1 MNTLFLPELHE
12 MLQTNDLAG
21 LGEFCTALHPASTAE
36 YMEGLDA
43 QESWAVLQAT
53 DLSNRAA
60 IFGFLDKDKQVQ
72 ILESGDPQELSE
84 LITEMPPDDR
94 VDLLNRLTPEIVT
107 AMLALV
113 PTADRRDIMRLR
125 QHPEGTAGAV
135 MTTEVA
141 TLPENLTVAE
151 ALREIGRL
159 AKDLETIYYIYI
171 VDDENHLRG
180 LVSARQLVTRLGKPD
195 TKLSD
200 FMERDLVTVEVA
212 DDQENVAGKVANF
225 DFLAI
230 PVVDHEQHLLGIIT
244 HDDVIDVL
252 REEAEEDAYRA
263 AAVTPLQDT
272 YLQTSFLQLAW
283 KRGIWLIILFAAS
296 LLTTFALRSYE
307 PAIEKVTW
315 LVFFIPLVMSSGGNT
330 GGQSAT
336 LIIRALANNDI
347 TLTDARRVILRE
359 LQTGLALGS
368 MLAVLAFI
376 VGLLIVEG
384 PTPHE
389 LLVIPMALLVVVI
402 YGTLLG
408 AALPLV
414 FRRLGLDEA
423 LMSTPFVTVLVDIGG
438 IVIYMS
444 VAMRMIAELSGSA
457 LSP

>member
-1 MNTLFLPELHE
+1 MNTLFLPELRE
-12 MLQTNDLAG
+12 MLQSNDLAG
-21 LGEFCTALHPASTAE
+21 LKEFCTALHPARTAE
-36 YMEGLDA
+36 FMEGLDA

-53 DLSNRAA
+53 DLSHRTD
-60 IFGFLDKDKQVQ
+60 IFGFLDKEKQVQ
-72 ILESGDPQELSE
+72 ILESGVPQELSE
-84 LITEMPPDDR
+84 LITEMPSDDR
-94 VDLLNRLTPEIVT
+94 VDLINRVQPEVVEAILRLISVEQ
-107 AMLALV
+107 
-113 PTADRRDIMRLR
+113 RRDIMRLR
-125 QHPEGTAGAV
+125 QHPEGTAGSM

-212 DDQENVAGKVANF
+212 DDQENVAGKVADF

-263 AAVTPLQDT
+263 AAVAPLQNT

-283 KRGIWLIILFAAS
+283 KRGIWLVILFAAS

-307 PAIEKVTW
+307 PAIDKVTW
-315 LVFFIPLVMSSGGNT
+315 LVFFIPLVVSSGGNT

-347 TLTDARRVILRE
+347 TLADARRVIFRE

-368 MLAVLAFI
+368 MLAVLAFV

-389 LLVIPMALLVVVI
+389 LLVIPMSLLVVVI

-444 VAMRMIAELSGSA
+444 VAMKMIAELSGTAPGS
-457 LSP
+457 

>member
-1 MNTLFLPELHE
+1 MNTLFLPELRE

-21 LGEFCTALHPASTAE
+21 LAEFCTALHPARTAE
-36 YMEGLDA
+36 FMEGLDP
-43 QESWAVLQAT
+43 QESWAVLKAT
-53 DLSNRAA
+53 DLSNRTS
-60 IFGFLDKDKQVQ
+60 IFGFLDKEKQGQ

-84 LITEMPPDDR
+84 LITEMPSDDR
-94 VDLLNRLTPEIVT
+94 VDLINRVQPET
-107 AMLALV
+107 AEAVLQLIPAEQ
-113 PTADRRDIMRLR
+113 RRDIMRLR

-141 TLPENLTVAE
+141 WLPENLTVAE
-151 ALREIGRL
+151 ALREIGRQ
-159 AKDLETIYYIYI
+159 AQDLETIYYIYI

-212 DDQENVAGKVANF
+212 DDQENVAGKVADF

-263 AAVTPLQDT
+263 AAVEPLQST

-283 KRGIWLIILFAAS
+283 KRGVWLIVLFACA

-307 PAIEKVTW
+307 SALERITW
-315 LVFFIPLVMSSGGNT
+315 LVFFIPLIMSSGGNT
-330 GGQSAT
+330 GGQSST

-347 TLTDARRVILRE
+347 TPADARRVIIRE

-368 MLAVLAFI
+368 VLAVLAFI
-376 VGLLIVEG
+376 AGLMLVEG
-384 PTPHE
+384 PTPQE
-389 LLVIPMALLVVVI
+389 LMVIPMALLVVVV

-408 AALPLV
+408 ATLPLV

-438 IVIYMS
+438 ILIYMT
-444 VAMRMIAELSGSA
+444 VAMTMIAELSGSA
-457 LSP
+457 PVP

>member
-1 MNTLFLPELHE
+1 
-12 MLQTNDLAG
+12 
-21 LGEFCTALHPASTAE
+21 
-36 YMEGLDA
+36 
-43 QESWAVLQAT
+43 
-53 DLSNRAA
+53 
-60 IFGFLDKDKQVQ
+60 
-72 ILESGDPQELSE
+72 
-84 LITEMPPDDR
+84 
-94 VDLLNRLTPEIVT
+94 
-107 AMLALV
+107 MLALV

-195 TKLSD
+195 TKLAD

-444 VAMRMIAELSGSA
+444 VAMKMIAELSGSA